1 VAARNAAEI
10 AAAVNFAREHRLRL
24 VVKGGGHSYLGTS
37 NAPDSLMVWTRHM
50 NAIELHDAFT
60 PQGAPRHIAAQKAV
74 TIGAGAIWQQAYNA
88 VTTKTGRYV
97 QGGGCMTVGVAGLV
111 QSGGFGSF
119 SKGFGTAAA
128 GLLEAE
134 IVTAEGAIRVANAY
148 SDPELFWALKGG
160 GGGSF
165 GVVTKLTLRTHELPP
180 FFGAV
185 NFRVEARSDAA
196 LRKLFARIVAFAGET
211 LCTPHWGEQIT
222 FIPNGVDVHMTF
234 QGLDQA
240 QAQEAWKPLLEWL
253 AAAPAEFSTGKPVI
267 VAIPARRFWDASLWK
282 VVTGVMKRDDRDGA
296 PEDNI
301 FWAGDGGQVGQV
313 LHAYKSAWL
322 PQALLDA
329 GRQPELVDALL
340 AAAASWGVSLH
351 FNKGLS
357 GATAETI
364 AASRDTATN
373 PAVLD
378 AFALAI
384 SAGEEPPAY
393 PGIAGHEPDVAAA
406 RRAAG
411 QIAAAF
417 APIEKLL
424 PAPASYLSESDFF
437 DAAWQ
442 DAYWGANHAR
452 LAAVKA
458 KYDPDGLFFVHHG
471 VGSEAWS
478 ADGFTRLR

>member
-1 VAARNAAEI
+1 
-10 AAAVNFAREHRLRL
+10 
-24 VVKGGGHSYLGTS
+24 
-37 NAPDSLMVWTRHM
+37 
-50 NAIELHDAFT
+50 
-60 PQGAPRHIAAQKAV
+60 
-74 TIGAGAIWQQAYNA
+74 
-88 VTTKTGRYV
+88 
-97 QGGGCMTVGVAGLV
+97 
-111 QSGGFGSF
+111 
-119 SKGFGTAAA
+119 
-128 GLLEAE
+128 
-134 IVTAEGAIRVANAY
+134 
-148 SDPELFWALKGG
+148 
-160 GGGSF
+160 
-165 GVVTKLTLRTHELPP
+165 
-180 FFGAV
+180 
-185 NFRVEARSDAA
+185 
-196 LRKLFARIVAFAGET
+196 
-211 LCTPHWGEQIT
+211 
-222 FIPNGVDVHMTF
+222 
-234 QGLDQA
+234 
-240 QAQEAWKPLLEWL
+240 
-253 AAAPAEFSTGKPVI
+253 
-267 VAIPARRFWDASLWK
+267 
-282 VVTGVMKRDDRDGA
+282 
-296 PEDNI
+296 
-301 FWAGDGGQVGQV
+301 
-313 LHAYKSAWL
+313 
-322 PQALLDA
+322 
-329 GRQPELVDALL
+329 LVDALL